1 MLKQIINKYVL
12 KAVLIISS
20 MLIPISCGGI
30 PQERLDI
37 VSHNLEKSQGKV
49 QELERELDVMRL
61 RVQNLRKELE
71 NTFEQL
77 SNSEIEL
84 EALRTTK
91 KEIETKLAAGSIAA
105 KEAGKDASKLRSNM
119 NEAIQIIELIN
130 DLARSG
136 QSSTVSDPL
145 VLMNRLNDL
154 KDEEIRDLFD
164 QIMKVQSDEEA
175 GLIIQLMYDRILEI
189 LDEN

>member
-12 KAVLIISS
+12 KAVLIVSS
-20 MLIPISCGGI
+20 MVIPISCGGI
-30 PQERLDI
+30 PQERLDV
-37 VSHNLEKSQGKV
+37 VSHNLEKSQDKV

-61 RVQNLRKELE
+61 RIKNLRKELE

-84 EALRTTK
+84 ETSRTIK
-91 KEIETKLAAGSIAA
+91 KEHETKLAAGSIAV
-105 KEAGKDASKLRSNM
+105 KEASKLRSNI
-119 NEAIQIIELIN
+119 NEAIQVIELIN
-130 DLARSG
+130 DLARSS

-145 VLMNRLNDL
+145 ALMGRLNDL

-164 QIMKVQSDEEA
+164 QIMKVKSDEEA
-175 GLIIQLMYDRILEI
+175 GLIILLMYDRILEI
-189 LDEN
+189 LNEN